1 MSVDAGIVNQNARTV
16 KKELTDLLKPLNDTL
31 QRLQALRCSVDCVF
45 NFLQGKIEFIFCV
58 RNSSLGHPWANFGEI
73 LGINRVDS
81 ELVQRQLFDFQVSKN
96 SPLP

>member
-45 NFLQGKIEFIFCV
+45 NFLQGKNIFHEKSYQTFHF
-58 RNSSLGHPWANFGEI
+58 RWL
-73 LGINRVDS
+73 
-81 ELVQRQLFDFQVSKN
+81 
-96 SPLP
+96 

>member
-45 NFLQGKIEFIFCV
+45 NFLQGKLSRIYKFYFSRLE
-58 RNSSLGHPWANFGEI
+58 
-73 LGINRVDS
+73 
-81 ELVQRQLFDFQVSKN
+81 N
-96 SPLP
+96 SPYS

>member
-45 NFLQGKIEFIFCV
+45 NFLQGKISRIV
-58 RNSSLGHPWANFGEI
+58 
-73 LGINRVDS
+73 
-81 ELVQRQLFDFQVSKN
+81 LF
-96 SPLP
+96 